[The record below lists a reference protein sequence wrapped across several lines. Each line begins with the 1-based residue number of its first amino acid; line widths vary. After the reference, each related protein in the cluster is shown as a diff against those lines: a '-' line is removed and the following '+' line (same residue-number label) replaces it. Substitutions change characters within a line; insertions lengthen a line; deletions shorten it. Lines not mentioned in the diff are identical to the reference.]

1 MKDLFRLFMTF
12 FKIGLFTFG
21 GGYAMISLIE
31 RDVVIKRKWMTRE
44 DMMNIVTIAEAT
56 PGPISVNTATFVG
69 TKVKGV
75 LGAFFATLG
84 LVLPSF
90 FIIVAISLILNEVKD
105 IKLVNYA
112 LRGIQACV
120 VVLIFNAFIK
130 FFKSMEKS
138 PISIILFIGA
148 FAVSFFT
155 GFNVVFIIL
164 IGAAF
169 GLLLTVINVIRANKI
184 KKSNAIKG
192 ENVDSTESNKEVESG
207 SESLTDGTLKI
218 QDKVSENENSVKV
231 EEKSYRDNDEN
242 NSLECDSDEVLSGT
256 DPENEKGGEEQ

>member
-1 MKDLFRLFMTF
+1 MKDLMRLFITF
-12 FKIGLFTFG
+12 FKIGLFRFG

-31 RDVVIKRKWMTRE
+31 RDVVVKRKWMTRE

-90 FIIVAISLILNEVKD
+90 FIIVAVSLVLNEVKD

-120 VVLIFNAFIK
+120 VVLICNAFVK
-130 FFKSMEKS
+130 FFKAMEKS
-138 PISIILFIGA
+138 PIPIVLFIGA

-155 GFNVVFIIL
+155 GFNVIFIIL
-164 IGAAF
+164 IGAGF
-169 GLLLTVINVIRANKI
+169 GLALTVINVVRSNKI
-184 KKSNAIKG
+184 KKKESAADKEGEDCGGDLENCENNGEKDASATEKTQSGVEEDTSCGDSAINEENAA
-192 ENVDSTESNKEVESG
+192 EA
-207 SESLTDGTLKI
+207 DGG
-218 QDKVSENENSVKV
+218 DNRVSEGNVLISDNE
-231 EEKSYRDNDEN
+231 E
-242 NSLECDSDEVLSGT
+242 
-256 DPENEKGGEEQ
+256 GGKEL